1 MDVEMLVS
9 DKIVPESWMS
19 STYYTRWMTLLRL
32 DCGIDKGPQD
42 LDEET
47 FNRECLRCGRTLNTD
62 GQHIWRWT
70 GFNSG
75 LDLIITYD
83 NYRLTMKRNI
93 AVDHEALTSTHKKRH
108 VAYRVTVVS
117 LNEQKQTIYKETS
130 GIKQAS
136 LGKNDSCVML
146 EMDPVMT
153 VFPLLLSFNFC
164 VSTPLI
170 SPNLREDEDEV
181 NQVEND

>member
-1 MDVEMLVS
+1 M
-9 DKIVPESWMS
+9 
-19 STYYTRWMTLLRL
+19 
-32 DCGIDKGPQD
+32 
-42 LDEET
+42 
-47 FNRECLRCGRTLNTD
+47 RCGRTLNTD

-83 NYRLTMKRNI
+83 NYRLTMKVSGIFTQNVGIYRYYFQRNL

-117 LNEQKQTIYKETS
+117 LNDQKQTIYKETS

-136 LGKNDSCVML
+136 LGKNESCVML
-146 EMDPVMT
+146 ELDPVKT

-164 VSTPLI
+164 VSTSLI
-170 SPNLREDEDEV
+170 SSNLQDPIQE
-181 NQVEND
+181 